1 MSDGT
6 SATVGGP
13 GDAGAPARVDLSG
26 DPRRQRRER
35 VVGGLFFAAAAGSL
49 AISLLILISLFSNG
63 WDFFAN
69 VVWADVF
76 SSDVWA
82 PRTGGYSITTLLVST
97 LIVTG
102 IAMILA
108 VPLGL
113 CSAVYLSEYA
123 KPRTRQVLKPI
134 LEVLAGIPSVV
145 VGVFALTFI
154 APEVVGRIFGEERGR
169 TGSMMAAGL
178 GVGILAIPLVA
189 SVSEDALAA
198 VPRTLREASVG
209 LGARR
214 IHTTIRVVL
223 PAAVSGIVAAVILA
237 ASRAIGETMVVF
249 IAGGASDS
257 ARFESSPL
265 EGSLTMTAAMASLAT
280 GTDQVKGE
288 GLAVASLYF
297 VGIILF
303 FFTLGLNILGNR
315 FVRRVRQAY

>member
-1 MSDGT
+1 MDAGT

-35 VVGGLFFAAAAGSL
+35 AMGGLFFTAAIASL
-49 AISLLILISLFSNG
+49 AISVLILFSLFSNG
-63 WDFFAN
+63 IEFFGN
-69 VVWADVF
+69 VIWSDVF
-76 SSDVWA
+76 SSDVWS
-82 PRTGGYSITTLLVST
+82 PRSDSYSITTLLVAS

-102 IAMILA
+102 IAMLLA

-113 CSAVYLSEYA
+113 ASAIYLSEYA
-123 KPRTRQVLKPI
+123 KPRTRRTLKPI

-169 TGSMMAAGL
+169 TGSMMAAGI

-189 SVSEDALAA
+189 SVSEDALNA
-198 VPRTLREASVG
+198 VPRTLREASAG

-214 IHTTIRVVL
+214 MHTTLRVAL

-237 ASRAIGETMVVF
+237 VSRAIGETMVVF

-257 ARFESSPL
+257 ARFEANPL

-280 GTDQVKGE
+280 GTDQVRGA

-297 VGIILF
+297 VGVILF
-303 FFTLGLNILGNR
+303 FFTLGLNIIGNR